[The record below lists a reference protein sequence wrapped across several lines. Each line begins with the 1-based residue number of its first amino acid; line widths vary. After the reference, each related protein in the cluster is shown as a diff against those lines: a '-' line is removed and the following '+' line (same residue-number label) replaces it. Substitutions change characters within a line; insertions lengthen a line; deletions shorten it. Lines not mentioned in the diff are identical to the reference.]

1 MNMDNLDYKR
11 VDPKAKNV
19 MRVSSSIGSGIL
31 LIICIVAAIVLVT
44 SETVARFIL
53 IIPAVI
59 AIIALV
65 DIIVVPEIRYR
76 RYKYYLDDEML
87 VVEEGLWFIK
97 RSIAPIERIH
107 QIEVQRGPVDRMFNM
122 GNVIVTTA
130 GGVVKIAFLEDSVAD
145 EIAARLNARINSI
158 VKAQRG
164 EVE

>member
-19 MRVSSSIGSGIL
+19 IRVSSAIGSGL
-31 LIICIVAAIVLVT
+31 LIIACVIAAAILVV
-44 SETVARFIL
+44 SDTVAKIIL
-53 IIPAVI
+53 IIPALIAVL
-59 AIIALV
+59 AII

-87 VVEEGLWFIK
+87 VVEEGLWFIT

-107 QIEVQRGPVDRMFNM
+107 QIEVKRGPVDRMFGM

-130 GGVVKIAFLEDSVAD
+130 GGVVKIAFLEDAVAD

-164 EVE
+164 EV

>member
-19 MRVSSSIGSGIL
+19 MRVSSAIGSGL
-31 LIICIVAAIVLVT
+31 LIIAGVIAAAILVV
-44 SETVARFIL
+44 SDTVAKIIL
-53 IIPAVI
+53 IIPALIAVL
-59 AIIALV
+59 AII

-87 VVEEGLWFIK
+87 VVEEGLWFIT

-107 QIEVQRGPVDRMFNM
+107 QIEVKRGPVDRMFNM

-130 GGVVKIAFLEDSVAD
+130 GGVVKIAFLEDAVAD

-164 EVE
+164 EV

>member
-19 MRVSSSIGSGIL
+19 MRVSSAIGSGL
-31 LIICIVAAIVLVT
+31 LIIACIIAAVILVV
-44 SETVARFIL
+44 SDTVAKIIL
-53 IIPAVI
+53 IIPALIAVL
-59 AIIALV
+59 AII

-87 VVEEGLWFIK
+87 VVEEGLWFIT

-107 QIEVQRGPVDRMFNM
+107 QIEVKRGPVDRMFGM

-130 GGVVKIAFLEDSVAD
+130 GGVVKIAFLEDAVAD
-145 EIAARLNARINSI
+145 EIAARLNTRINSI

-164 EVE
+164 EV

>member
-19 MRVSSSIGSGIL
+19 IRVSSAIGSGL
-31 LIICIVAAIVLVT
+31 LIIACVIAAAILVV
-44 SETVARFIL
+44 SDTVAKIIL
-53 IIPAVI
+53 IIPALIAVL
-59 AIIALV
+59 AII

-87 VVEEGLWFIK
+87 VVEEGLWFIT

-107 QIEVQRGPVDRMFNM
+107 QIEVKRGPVDRMFNM

-130 GGVVKIAFLEDSVAD
+130 GGVVKIAFLEDAVAD

-164 EVE
+164 EV

>member
-19 MRVSSSIGSGIL
+19 MRVSSAIGSGL
-31 LIICIVAAIVLVT
+31 LIIAGVIAAAILVA
-44 SETVARFIL
+44 SDTVAKIIL
-53 IIPAVI
+53 IIPALIAVL
-59 AIIALV
+59 AII
-65 DIIVVPEIRYR
+65 DIIAVPEIRYR

-87 VVEEGLWFIK
+87 VVEEGLWFIT

-107 QIEVQRGPVDRMFNM
+107 QIEVKRGPVDRMFGM

-130 GGVVKIAFLEDSVAD
+130 GGVVKIAFLEDAVAD

-164 EVE
+164 EV

>member
-11 VDPKAKNV
+11 IDPKAKNV
-19 MRVSSSIGSGIL
+19 MRVSSAIGSGL
-31 LIICIVAAIVLVT
+31 LIIACVIAAAILVV
-44 SETVARFIL
+44 SDTVAKIIL
-53 IIPAVI
+53 IIPALIAVL
-59 AIIALV
+59 AII

-87 VVEEGLWFIK
+87 VVEEGLWFIT

-107 QIEVQRGPVDRMFNM
+107 QIEVKRGPVDRMFNM

-130 GGVVKIAFLEDSVAD
+130 GGVVKIAFLEDAVAD

-164 EVE
+164 EV

>member
-1 MNMDNLDYKR
+1 MDNLDYKR

-19 MRVSSSIGSGIL
+19 MRVSSAIGSGL
-31 LIICIVAAIVLVT
+31 LIIACIIAAVILVV
-44 SETVARFIL
+44 SDTVAKIIL
-53 IIPAVI
+53 IIPALIAVL
-59 AIIALV
+59 AII

-87 VVEEGLWFIK
+87 VVEEGLWFIT

-107 QIEVQRGPVDRMFNM
+107 QIEVKRGPVDRMFGM

-130 GGVVKIAFLEDSVAD
+130 GGVVKIAFLEDAVAD
-145 EIAARLNARINSI
+145 EIAARLNTRINSI

-164 EVE
+164 EV

>member
-19 MRVSSSIGSGIL
+19 MRVSSAIGSGL
-31 LIICIVAAIVLVT
+31 LIVACVVAAVILVMT
-44 SETVARFIL
+44 DTVAKFIL
-53 IIPAVI
+53 IIPALI
-59 AIIALV
+59 AVLAIV

-87 VVEEGLWFIK
+87 VVEEGLWFIT

-107 QIEVQRGPVDRMFNM
+107 QIEVKRGPVDRMFNM

-130 GGVVKIAFLEDSVAD
+130 GGVVKIAFLEDAVAD
-145 EIAARLNARINSI
+145 EIAARLNTRINSI

-164 EVE
+164 EV

>member
-19 MRVSSSIGSGIL
+19 MRVSSAIGSGL
-31 LIICIVAAIVLVT
+31 LIIACVIAAAILVA
-44 SETVARFIL
+44 SDTVAKVIL
-53 IIPAVI
+53 VVPALIALI
-59 AIIALV
+59 AIV

-87 VVEEGLWFIK
+87 VVEEGLWFIT

-107 QIEVQRGPVDRMFNM
+107 QIEVKRGPVDRMFGM

-130 GGVVKIAFLEDSVAD
+130 GGVVKIAFLEDAVAD
-145 EIAARLNARINSI
+145 EIAARLNTRINSI

-164 EVE
+164 EV

>member
-19 MRVSSSIGSGIL
+19 MRVSSAIGSGL
-31 LIICIVAAIVLVT
+31 LIIACVIAAAILVV
-44 SETVARFIL
+44 SDTVAKIIL
-53 IIPAVI
+53 IIPALIAVL
-59 AIIALV
+59 AII

-87 VVEEGLWFIK
+87 VVEEGLWFIT

-107 QIEVQRGPVDRMFNM
+107 QIEVKRGPVDRMFNM

-130 GGVVKIAFLEDSVAD
+130 GGVVKIAFLEDAVAD

-164 EVE
+164 EV

>member
-19 MRVSSSIGSGIL
+19 MRVSSAIGSGL
-31 LIICIVAAIVLVT
+31 LIIACIIAAVILVV
-44 SETVARFIL
+44 SDTVAKIIL
-53 IIPAVI
+53 IIPALIAVL
-59 AIIALV
+59 AII

-87 VVEEGLWFIK
+87 VVEEGLWFIT

-107 QIEVQRGPVDRMFNM
+107 QIEVKRGPVDRMFNM

-130 GGVVKIAFLEDSVAD
+130 GGVVKIAFLEDAVAD
-145 EIAARLNARINSI
+145 EIAARLNTRINSI

-164 EVE
+164 EV